1 MNQKP
6 RSLKHLN
13 ILIIC
18 FIGSTF
24 SFLGYL
30 NSTQLE
36 RQQQQASVTK
46 LIYERQAQLETRIA
60 ATVEILDTL
69 GSFISHT
76 ELLSPQA
83 YASFTQPILDRHPE
97 FWALHWTPRIKHRER
112 ANFERLLSERGF
124 NNRITELEPSTN
136 SISLSS
142 IQEEYYPVLL
152 TEPLQH
158 NRAIIGFNVN
168 SRQINSDVISQ
179 TLNHNIN
186 FLSSAPF
193 KLVQDNEGSASV
205 VFFRPVFSRGPAPSD
220 LEERQESIK
229 GYILAL
235 VKPQTL
241 LDMLAKSDEGI
252 ATQLRDITG
261 DQAINIGHS
270 GQEDADIDWLTQQVQ
285 FASLGREWQLELSIS
300 AKHPLLMD
308 GSSRALW
315 ILIGGLS
322 FTFVLA
328 TILFRL
334 SQAHHQTTQERDR
347 AQSYLDTVE
356 TIMMV
361 LDQQGCVTM
370 INRKG
375 CEILGYSEAEIIG
388 NLWFSPRYMPETE
401 ERYREHL
408 ACIKRSTLSDEMAYT
423 ESPVLDKRGNTLLIA
438 WHNKIQFD
446 NDGRPSGILS
456 AGEDITQKHYFSS
469 LDQIR
474 SKAMQSA
481 LEGTPLNKT
490 LDLVL
495 KGIESINPGTKC
507 SILLLDKSGKHLM
520 GCSAPSLP
528 EAYNQIIDGIEIG
541 DGIGSCG
548 TAAFRQERVIV
559 EDIQE
564 HPYWA
569 AFKELAAGYDL
580 GSCWSEPI
588 FGKKGRLLGTFAIYH
603 AKACSPINRDL
614 SLIEKTA
621 DFVSLLIEE
630 QQTEA
635 DLQRMA
641 TTDELTSLPNRRK
654 FLSTLEAELLRAK
667 RYGRPLSLCMLDLDH
682 FKRINDSYGHHVGD
696 NVLKHV
702 ATIMTSIL
710 RETDMAGR
718 LGGEEFGILLPDTQ
732 EDQAIIMAERLRWAI
747 EDTGINQ
754 QSETLKI
761 TASIGVTSLKNDAE
775 LAQSSELLSA
785 ADYCLYHA
793 KKNGRNQVSNTPI
806 DLNNKA

>member
-112 ANFERLLSERGF
+112 ANFERLLAERGF

-308 GSSRALW
+308 GTSRALW

-388 NLWFSPRYMPETE
+388 SLWFSPRYMPETE

-761 TASIGVTSLKNDAE
+761 TASIGVTSLKNQTE
-775 LAQSSELLSA
+775 LTQSSELLSA
-785 ADYCLYHA
+785 ADCCLYHA
-793 KKNGRNQVSNTPI
+793 KKNGRNQVSNIPI
-806 DLNNKA
+806 EHGNKA